1 MPPKKNI
8 AVVTG
13 GAGFIGSHMV
23 DVLLEN
29 DYKVRV
35 IDNLVGGREDN
46 LIHHSNNKNIST
58 EWVDIRDLSPES
70 NIFHGAKYVFHFAG
84 IGDII
89 PSVVSPSEYMSTNIQ
104 GTVKVLE
111 CARHA
116 VVSKFIYAASSS
128 CYGLADVPTTEDHP
142 ISPLYPYAMSKYQG
156 EQASFHW
163 HIVYKLPVISIRIFN
178 AYGTRVRTTG
188 VYGAVFGVFFKQKL
202 AGKPYTVVGDG
213 SQSRDFIYASDVAKA
228 FLAAAEAERQGE
240 IYNLGAGNPQTINYL
255 VELLGGEKVYI
266 SKRPGEPDC
275 TWADISKIKK
285 QLQWEPNISFDDGV
299 HMMLETIDAWQDAPL
314 WDAESIKE
322 ATSDWFKYMAD
333 K

>member
-23 DVLLEN
+23 DVLLDN
-29 DYKVRV
+29 DYQVRV
-35 IDNLVGGREDN
+35 VDNLVGGREDN
-46 LIHHSNNKNIST
+46 LTHHSNNKNIST
-58 EWVDIRDLSPES
+58 EWADIRNLSPES
-70 NIFHGAKYVFHFAG
+70 NIFSDAKYVFHFAG
-84 IGDII
+84 IGDIV
-89 PSVVSPSEYMSTNIQ
+89 PSIVSPVEYMSTNIQ

-116 VVSKFIYAASSS
+116 GVSKFIYAASSS
-128 CYGLADVPTTEDHP
+128 CYGIADVPTTEDHP

-156 EQASFHW
+156 EQACFHW
-163 HIVYKLPVISIRIFN
+163 HSVYKLPVNSIRIFN

-213 SQSRDFIYASDVAKA
+213 SQSRDFIYASDVARA

-240 IYNLGAGNPQTINYL
+240 IYNLGAGDPQTINYL
-255 VELLGGEKVYI
+255 VELLGGEKIYI
-266 SKRPGEPDC
+266 PKRPGEPDC

-285 QLQWEPNISFDDGV
+285 QLRWEPNVSFDDGV
-299 HMMLETIDAWQDAPL
+299 RMMLETINAWEDAPL
-314 WDAESIKE
+314 WDPESIQE
-322 ATSDWFKYMAD
+322 ATVDWFKYMGD